1 MSGTTREQVMGA
13 LLTQLSANVVGVKTF
28 TRKIV
33 LPSEIGPVLLPSLSL
48 YRLREKW
55 VSTPNALPNV
65 RHWDVW
71 LILVVKNLN
80 RATVAGD
87 TIINPIL
94 DSIEDALSP
103 SGPGRALM
111 GTQTLGGLV
120 QQVIIEGDIHVE
132 PGDTDPNGIGGA
144 VIPLHIVVP

>member
-1 MSGTTREQVMGA
+1 MSGTTREQVMTA
-13 LLTQLSANVVGVKTF
+13 LLAQLSANVVGVKTF

-33 LPSEIGPVLLPSLSL
+33 LPSEIGSTLLPSLSL

-55 VSTPNALPNV
+55 LPTPNALPNV

-87 TIINPIL
+87 TLINPIL
-94 DSIEDALSP
+94 DSIEDALAP
-103 SGPGRALM
+103 SGPFRATM

-120 QQVIIEGDIHVE
+120 QQVLIEGDIHVE

-144 VIPLHIVVP
+144 VIPLRIVVP